1 MAAPAAPSVTLPV
14 DSAAPDEAEAKEAG
28 ALYERVRSR
37 VAHLFE
43 AAAMETISPGRLQ
56 MMATGTEEIAAEL
69 ARAPGAGNALL
80 VMALGTYPE
89 GEGFVV
95 PHSANVAILAAYVG
109 QELGLSRARLTD
121 TCLAGLTHDLGNVKL
136 ANGILYKEGPLSPQE
151 WEDLRKRPSYSREI
165 LASLGGRYRAAA
177 EIAHQVYERMDGS
190 GYPGGIEGEQILPEA
205 RILGAVDFFETVVHP
220 RPYEGKPAGGVTYGL
235 QTLMRMAGQ
244 FGQDTLKAL
253 VRSVGLFPVGT
264 WVLLSTGEVA
274 RVLRTSR
281 GNPMRPVVDVFFDK
295 RKRRPEPFR
304 RIDLLATP
312 HLYISKSLSQAE
324 LEELELIAS
333 PRARGEAATG
343 ESSTQARPNAGTVA
357 ESTLEGK

>member
-1 MAAPAAPSVTLPV
+1 
-14 DSAAPDEAEAKEAG
+14 
-28 ALYERVRSR
+28 

-190 GYPGGIEGEQILPEA
+190 GYPNAIEGEQILPEA

-220 RPYEGKPAGGVTYGL
+220 RPYKDTPAGGVSYGL

-244 FGQDTLKAL
+244 FGQETLKAL
-253 VRSVGLFPVGT
+253 VRSVGLFPAGT
-264 WVLLSTGEVA
+264 YVRLSTGEIG
-274 RVLRTSR
+274 RVLSTNKR
-281 GNPMRPVVDVFFDK
+281 NPMRPVVQVILDK
-295 RKRRPEPFR
+295 KKRRTSMPR
-304 RIDLLATP
+304 SIDLVQSP
-312 HLYISKSLSQAE
+312 HLYVSKTLSSSDLTELGLVEEAE
-324 LEELELIAS
+324 AGDGAAAAASNGITEPSEPELPSDFRNE
-333 PRARGEAATG
+333 PG
-343 ESSTQARPNAGTVA
+343 SSAP
-357 ESTLEGK
+357 E